1 MLCADHKPDQ
11 CRVLLAD
18 EQVIVAA
25 GIRALIE
32 PYCDV
37 VGVVEDGRSLLV
49 EAERLRPD
57 VIVMEVLLPL
67 LNGLDAA
74 RQLTKIVPASRLVFL
89 TIQESPRQVADAFK
103 LGAAAYLLKRSPGPE
118 LRQAIEAVQRGAY
131 FLTSL
136 LTKSVMAINQS
147 GQSGVAQAPVSVS
160 SLTPRQREVLQ
171 LIAEGRGTK
180 EVARLLNIAVKTV
193 EFHKFRIMDQ
203 LNLHSTVAL
212 TKCAIAEGL
221 ARL

>member
-1 MLCADHKPDQ
+1 MVCTDHRDDR

-18 EQVIVAA
+18 DQLIVAA
-25 GIRALIE
+25 GVRALIE
-32 PYCDV
+32 PSCDV
-37 VGVVEDGRSLLV
+37 VGIVKDGRSLLV

-74 RQLTKIVPASRLVFL
+74 RQLTKLAPESGLMFL
-89 TIQESPRQVADAFK
+89 TVQESSRMVADAFK
-103 LGAAAYLLKRSPGPE
+103 VGASAYLLKRSPASE
-118 LRQAIEAVQRGAY
+118 SSQAISAAQRGDY

-136 LTKSVMAINQS
+136 LIKDMMVTNQS
-147 GQSGVAQAPVSVS
+147 DATDVSVCTSVS

-180 EVARLLNIAVKTV
+180 EVATMLNIAVKTV
-193 EFHKFRIMDQ
+193 EFHKFRIMDH

-212 TKCAIAEGL
+212 TRHAIAEGL
-221 ARL
+221 VSP